1 MEGHSSSGICG
12 FLGIDEKLGWERG
25 RAPTPTEAAPS
36 RTLFNL
42 HGIGHEGKPYKTKE
56 MPTFLM
62 PICGFVGELLEK

>member
-36 RTLFNL
+36 RTFFNL
-42 HGIGHEGKPYKTKE
+42 HGIGHEGKPYETHSPYAR
-56 MPTFLM
+56 MCL
-62 PICGFVGELLEK
+62 VGELLEK